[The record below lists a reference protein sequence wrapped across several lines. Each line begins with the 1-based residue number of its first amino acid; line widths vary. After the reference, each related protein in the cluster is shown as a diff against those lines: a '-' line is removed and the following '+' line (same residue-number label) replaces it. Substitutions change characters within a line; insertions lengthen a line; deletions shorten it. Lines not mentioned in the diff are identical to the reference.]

1 MNLSFVKFKQ
11 NISVSPAKA
20 LPLGLQKIELK
31 CSIKEKK
38 KGGRGEGWA
47 QEREKRGE
55 RAVKIC
61 KFCCCANKTKQHLC
75 FEIKQNLVPLA
86 CDTQD

>member
-38 KGGRGEGWA
+38 KEA
-47 QEREKRGE
+47 GE
-55 RAVKIC
+55 RDGHRKGRSVENGQLKFVSFAVVLTRLNNIY
-61 KFCCCANKTKQHLC
+61 ALR
-75 FEIKQNLVPLA
+75 
-86 CDTQD
+86 

>member
-20 LPLGLQKIELK
+20 LPLGLRKIELK

-38 KGGRGEGWA
+38 KEVGGEGWA

-55 RAVKIC
+55 GQLKFVSFAVVLTRLNKIY
-61 KFCCCANKTKQHLC
+61 ALR
-75 FEIKQNLVPLA
+75 
-86 CDTQD
+86 

>member
-38 KGGRGEGWA
+38 RRW
-47 QEREKRGE
+47 GE
-55 RAVKIC
+55 RDGHRKGRSVEKGS
-61 KFCCCANKTKQHLC
+61 
-75 FEIKQNLVPLA
+75 
-86 CDTQD
+86 

>member
-31 CSIKEKK
+31 CSIKEKRGG
-38 KGGRGEGWA
+38 GGRGMGTGKEEAW
-47 QEREKRGE
+47 R

-61 KFCCCANKTKQHLC
+61 KFCCCANKTKQNLC
-75 FEIKQNLVPLA
+75 FEIKQSLVPLA